1 MDMNCNY
8 HPFIKAL
15 PAWEKGTEEE
25 KNITL
30 GLYCAFES
38 AGKKTV
44 LRVAT
49 SGIYRVYLNGEFFYG
64 GPARA
69 AHGYYRVDEVE
80 LCPENGTNHLAI
92 EVVNYFVNSF
102 DTLQQPGFIMGEL
115 VCGNTVAAATGADG
129 FSWHRLSERI
139 RKIQRYSYQRGF
151 AEAYRLT
158 PDCHNWRVGGESS
171 TAAATEAEITEE
183 KQLIPRR
190 LKLYTYPVT
199 VPDELVAF
207 GKVQFDVIPEEY
219 FKDRSLVHI
228 KDRWCGL
235 LDGYYENEL
244 EMHLT
249 DEIQEMK
256 NITFERKK
264 EPFTGELRLAHG
276 EMNMLSFPCEKTG
289 ILTLDVDCKKAGTLY
304 LLFDEL
310 TLEDGDIDPLRLYCC
325 NVVRLDLEEGRYS
338 FDTVNPIG
346 FKYLKLICR
355 DGEMTVSHVGMRE
368 LICPQPITAEYE
380 GSDPELRKLF
390 DGARESF
397 LQNCADLYMDCPT
410 RERAGWLCDSYF
422 AAKAEWDLTGEN
434 TVETNF
440 LENYMLPESFRDM
453 PEGMVPMCYPADH
466 LNGQYIP
473 NWALWLILEIEDA
486 YFNRRGGE
494 DFKNACR
501 DRIMGILGWFRDYEN
516 ADGLLE
522 KIPGW
527 VFVEWSMCNQFVQDI
542 NFPTNMLY
550 YRAILA
556 AANLYCDGE
565 LRDKAEKLRKV
576 IIERSYNGTF
586 FCDHEVYRDGVPVVT
601 EECTETCQYYAFYMG
616 IAGPETFPALWRTM
630 TEEFGPD
637 REEKG
642 IYPEMYPSN
651 TFMGIV
657 MRLLLLNDNGYCQK
671 VLDEV
676 KAYFGGM
683 AEKTGTLWEHTK
695 SIASCNHG
703 FTSLV
708 AYLIRSAENNLRKN
722 G

>member
-1 MDMNCNY
+1 MNRICDYN
-8 HPFIKAL
+8 PFIKAL
-15 PAWEKGTEEE
+15 PAWEKGTEKEM
-25 KNITL
+25 NITL

-38 AGKKTV
+38 AGGKTV

-49 SGIYRVYLNGEFFYG
+49 SGIYRVYLNGSFCYE

-69 AHGYYRVDEVE
+69 AHGYYRVDEIV
-80 LCPENGTNHLAI
+80 LCPEKGENHLAI
-92 EVVNYFVNSF
+92 EVVNYYVNSF
-102 DTLQQPGFIMGEL
+102 DTLQQPGFIQCEL
-115 VCGNTVAAATGADG
+115 VCGDTVQAATGDRG
-129 FSWHRLSERI
+129 FSWYRLSERV

-158 PDCHNWRVGGESS
+158 PDCHNWRVGGKSS
-171 TAAATEAEITEE
+171 TAAVAETVITE
-183 KQLIPRR
+183 KKRLIPRR
-190 LKLYTYPVT
+190 LEPYTYPVT
-199 VPDELVAF
+199 APDELVAS

-244 EMHLT
+244 EIHLT

-256 NITFERKK
+256 NTAFGQKK
-264 EPFTGELRLAHG
+264 EPFSGEVSLSDG
-276 EMNMLSFPCEKTG
+276 DMQMLSFPCEKTG
-289 ILTLDVDCKKAGTLY
+289 ILTLDIDCRKAGTLY

-310 TLEDGDIDPLRLYCC
+310 LQEDGDIRPLRLYCC
-325 NVVRLDLEEGRYS
+325 NVIRLDMEAGKYS

-346 FKYLKLICR
+346 FKYLKLISR
-355 DGEMTVSHVGMRE
+355 DGDMTVSRIGMRE
-368 LICPQPITAEYE
+368 LICPQPITAEYG

-422 AAKAEWDLTGEN
+422 TAKAEWDLTGGDA
-434 TVETNF
+434 VETNF

-466 LNGQYIP
+466 FNGQYIP
-473 NWALWLILEIEDA
+473 NWALWLILEIEDG
-486 YFNRRGGE
+486 YFNRRGDRE
-494 DFKNACR
+494 LKDAFR
-501 DRIMGILGWFRDYEN
+501 DRIMGILGWFRQYEN
-516 ADGLLE
+516 SDGLLDR
-522 KIPGW
+522 IPNW

-550 YRAILA
+550 YRAMKA
-556 AANLYCDGE
+556 AANLYGDEE
-565 LRDKAEKLRKV
+565 LRDKAEKLKKV

-586 FCDHEVYRDGVPVVT
+586 FRDREVYRDGVPCAT

-616 IAGPETFPALWRTM
+616 IASPETFPELWQTM
-630 TEEFGPD
+630 TEKFGPD

-642 IYPEMYPSN
+642 IYPEIYPSN

-657 MRLLLLNDNGYCQK
+657 MRLLLLNDNGYSAQ

-708 AYLIRSAENNLRKN
+708 AYLIRSAEKSKENK
-722 G
+722 